1 MATAARSGTTTGMAT
16 SSICSS
22 LANRRSSDM
31 CCGGHDIETHQAHQ
45 RVDPTEAPAPPTASC
60 SECGYPTQEDFVLC
74 PRCGKEILM
83 ACPECHR
90 AVQTDWTRCAY
101 CGADLVGV

>member
-1 MATAARSGTTTGMAT
+1 
-16 SSICSS
+16 
-22 LANRRSSDM
+22 M